1 MKKKILTF
9 VFAFMLSLAG
19 VVGGLCLNNTMVAS
33 AATITKTYVLETGVC
48 DIEDVGTYTVDGFKV
63 TLDGWTFE
71 GTEICFTY
79 DYLILFYSDIKS
91 NAIGYICGGTNLE
104 GYNGEG
110 WYYGIEVL
118 KKSEIEEV
126 SLMSN
131 VMPCLVTDEGMNA
144 YTWIKCDGSPTV
156 NITLD
161 ENSNVV
167 KVLEENAVKV
177 PSTGIKF
184 ENNNY
189 VLPMIILGATLVV
202 TGVAA
207 AVVLRKNKKHN

>member
-33 AATITKTYVLETGVC
+33 AATITKTYVLETGYC
-48 DIEDVGTYTVDGFKV
+48 DVDDCGTYTVDGFKV
-63 TLDGWTFE
+63 TLGSDTIE
-71 GTEICFTY
+71 GTEVCFTE
-79 DYLILFYSDIKS
+79 DYLILFYSETKS
-91 NAIGYICGGTNLE
+91 EAICYIAGGTNLT
-104 GYNGEG
+104 GYSDEG
-110 WYYGIEVL
+110 WYFGIEVPAKGEPL
-118 KKSEIEEV
+118 EV
-126 SLMSN
+126 SSMSN
-131 VMPCLVTDEGMNA
+131 VIPCLVISVEVQA
-144 YTWIKCDGSPTV
+144 YSWIKVDASPTV

-167 KVLEENAVKV
+167 KVLEHNAVKV